1 MDIVIKPISEILP
14 YKNNPRINKEAV
26 SIVRDSLKAFGFKQP
41 IVLDSNNEIIVGHT
55 RFYAA
60 LELQIK
66 EIPCLIAKD
75 LNEAQIKAYRI
86 MDNKSSEYAQW
97 NFGLLT
103 QELQDIDD
111 LDLDLSTTGF
121 NEDELFD
128 MLGDIDPNT
137 IADEDIP
144 KMDELDQMECPK
156 CGFRFSE
163 FTVSK

>member
-75 LNEAQIKAYRI
+75 LN
-86 MDNKSSEYAQW
+86 
-97 NFGLLT
+97 
-103 QELQDIDD
+103 
-111 LDLDLSTTGF
+111 
-121 NEDELFD
+121 
-128 MLGDIDPNT
+128 
-137 IADEDIP
+137 
-144 KMDELDQMECPK
+144 
-156 CGFRFSE
+156 
-163 FTVSK
+163 